1 MENVLLPNANGLAF
15 VIYLSGHLYSHMLA
29 LIEKRPPKTRNN
41 NQQLAVS
48 IFGISNDPWQ
58 DVGS

>member
-1 MENVLLPNANGLAF
+1 MKNVSFPNANGLAF
-15 VIYLSGHLYSHMLA
+15 AIYLAGHLYSHMLA
-29 LIEKRPPKTRNN
+29 LIEKRPLKTCNN
-41 NQQLAVS
+41 DQQLAVS